1 MSWIKDLY
9 IKQLELEIAR
19 LEDAGVRP
27 DQAYEKAS
35 ERAYYLARDA
45 MAAEADMLRARR
57 KDEAV
62 AGTVGSLRKR
72 PREH

>member
-45 MAAEADMLRARR
+45 MAEEADMLRARR

-62 AGTVGSLRKR
+62 TQTINTLRK
-72 PREH
+72 HTK